1 MEVTVRL
8 HTILRRP
15 SPEGLLGKLTVE
27 LEEGATVVSLLKSL
41 QLEIAPEHLLVVI
54 NRRRVDPEHRLND
67 GDEVHLFP
75 PISGGC

>member
-1 MEVTVRL
+1 
-8 HTILRRP
+8 
-15 SPEGLLGKLTVE
+15 LGKLTVE

-54 NRRRVDPEHRLND
+54 DRRRVDPEHRLND

-75 PISGGC
+75 PISGGS

>member
-1 MEVTVRL
+1 M
-8 HTILRRP
+8 
-15 SPEGLLGKLTVE
+15 TVE

-54 NRRRVDPEHRLND
+54 DRRRVDPEHRLND

-75 PISGGC
+75 PISGGS